1 MIPYPMAEP
10 SYKFQENLF
19 KLSEEKTD
27 LKKAIAEWQYVTMN
41 TLKKGEHICICG
53 NKSIIYFHLFF
64 NTKTTK
70 MIYTGEVCAK
80 KFGLKIGQGNGMNAD
95 FKEFIMQNPAVYTS
109 LNDLT
114 YSEDVRKKFIEYI
127 TRQVAAMP
135 DLDKAYKRVQDLV
148 NIFKSYNYTFVE
160 LEQLCKQIKEKID
173 RKEQE
178 RIERERREQES
189 RERRYAAERVREE
202 RRVRNERRRAE
213 YRRKQ
218 RDRQIQEEYHETNQ
232 MSTNVQDAIKTGDMD
247 AVGRMMF
254 SFS

>member
-1 MIPYPMAEP
+1 MAEP

>member
-1 MIPYPMAEP
+1 MAEP

-19 KLSEEKTD
+19 KLSEEKND
-27 LKKAIAEWQYVTMN
+27 LKKAIAEWQYVAMN
-41 TLKKGEHICICG
+41 ALKKGEHICICG
-53 NKSIIYFHLFF
+53 NKSVIYFHLFF

-80 KFGLKIGQGNGMNAD
+80 RFGLKIGQGNGMNVD
-95 FKEFIMQNPAVYTS
+95 FKEFIMQNPAVYTT

-127 TRQVAAMP
+127 TREVAAMT
-135 DLDKAYKRVQDLV
+135 DLTMAYKRVQDLV
-148 NIFKSYNYTFVE
+148 DIFKSYNYTFVE
-160 LEQLCKQIKEKID
+160 LEQLCEEIKEKIN

-189 RERRYAAERVREE
+189 RERMYAAERVREE
-202 RRVRNERRRAE
+202 RRVRNEKKREE
-213 YRRKQ
+213 YRRKEREQ
-218 RDRQIQEEYHETNQ
+218 KITVDYHDTNKKSAKVKDAI
-232 MSTNVQDAIKTGDMD
+232 MSGDQDAIMKML
-247 AVGRMMF
+247 F

>member
-1 MIPYPMAEP
+1 MAEP

-95 FKEFIMQNPAVYTS
+95 FKEFIMQNPAVYTT

-127 TRQVAAMP
+127 TREVAAMT
-135 DLDKAYKRVQDLV
+135 DLTMAYKRVQDLV

-160 LEQLCKQIKEKID
+160 LEQLCQQIKEKIEQ
-173 RKEQE
+173 KERE
-178 RIERERREQES
+178 RIERERLEQES
-189 RERRYAAERVREE
+189 RERLYAAERVREE
-202 RRVRNERRRAE
+202 RRVRNQRRQEENRRR
-213 YRRKQ
+213 RREK
-218 RDRQIQEEYHETNQ
+218 QIQEDYHDINKL
-232 MSTNVQDAIKTGDMD
+232 STNVQDAIMSGDQD
-247 AVGRMMF
+247 AITKF
-254 SFS
+254 FL

>member
-1 MIPYPMAEP
+1 MTEP

-27 LKKAIAEWQYVTMN
+27 LKKAIAEWQYVVMN
-41 TLKKGEHICICG
+41 VLKKGEHICICG

-64 NTKTTK
+64 NTKSTK
-70 MIYTGEVCAK
+70 MIYTGETCAK
-80 KFGLKIGQGNGMNAD
+80 KFGLKIGQGNGMMNVD
-95 FKEFIMQNPAVYTS
+95 FKEFIMQNPAVYTT

-127 TRQVAAMP
+127 TREVAAMP
-135 DLDKAYKRVQDLV
+135 DLDKAYKRVQTLV

-160 LEQLCKQIKEKID
+160 LEQLCEQIKEKID

-178 RIERERREQES
+178 RIERERLEQES
-189 RERRYAAERVREE
+189 RERLYAAERVREE
-202 RRVRNERRRAE
+202 RRIRNQRRQEENRKRRRE
-213 YRRKQ
+213 K
-218 RDRQIQEEYHETNQ
+218 QIQEDYHDINK

>member
-1 MIPYPMAEP
+1 MAEP

-160 LEQLCKQIKEKID
+160 LEQLCEQIKEKID

-202 RRVRNERRRAE
+202 RRVRNERSRAE

-218 RDRQIQEEYHETNQ
+218 RDRQIQEEYHETNK

>member
-1 MIPYPMAEP
+1 MAEP

-27 LKKAIAEWQYVTMN
+27 LKKAITEWQYVVMN
-41 TLKKGEHICICG
+41 VLKKGEHICICG

-64 NTKTTK
+64 NTKSTK
-70 MIYTGEVCAK
+70 MIYTGRECAK

-95 FKEFIMQNPAVYTS
+95 FKEFIMQNPAVYTT

-127 TRQVAAMP
+127 TREVSAMT
-135 DLDKAYKRVQDLV
+135 DLTMAYKRVQDLV
-148 NIFKSYNYTFVE
+148 DIFKSYNYTFVE
-160 LEQLCKQIKEKID
+160 LEQLCEQIKEKID

-178 RIERERREQES
+178 RIERERREQEY
-189 RERRYAAERVREE
+189 RERMYAAERVREE
-202 RRVRNERRRAE
+202 RRVRNE
-213 YRRKQ
+213 KK
-218 RDRQIQEEYHETNQ
+218 QEEYKRRQRDKQINRDYHGIEQ
-232 MSTNVQDAIKTGDMD
+232 KSVIVQDAIKSGDQD
-247 AVGRMMF
+247 AIMKILF